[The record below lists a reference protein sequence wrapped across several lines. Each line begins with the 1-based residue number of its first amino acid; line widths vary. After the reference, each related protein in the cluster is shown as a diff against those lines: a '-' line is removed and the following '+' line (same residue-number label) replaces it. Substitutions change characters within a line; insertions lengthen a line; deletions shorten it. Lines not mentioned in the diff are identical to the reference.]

1 MRSKTSSPPRLA
13 KGLLALAA
21 STTAATL
28 PYNPTRIIVNDDGTI
43 VYLFRPNPSTSQF
56 SLLALDVS
64 STISSAS
71 QSISTISPA
80 LPFLSSNANVAF
92 TPVQTQNGD
101 IIVLAGDCSKAAK
114 GLELW
119 RFNHTAGPDGTIW
132 SEVPLSLYD
141 NALGADFLS
150 AAFSFSPTSSDG
162 DDAIYVFGGM
172 CPNAGSISVSNW
184 IQEATYSDT
193 MLTLSASADSGS
205 NQSPYQL
212 SLTGQR
218 APPIPEAG
226 LTITPL
232 TPSFTNTSAGNISEQ
247 RNFVLIGGHTMGAF
261 INMSQVALFTLPQQS
276 WAFLG
281 IDQPAASS
289 NSDLAMRSVDSVDP
303 RSGHTAILS
312 PDGSQVI
319 VFGGWVGDINTPA
332 EPQLAILEIG
342 QGYGGTG
349 DWAWTIPSQVSNPFA
364 SGRGIYGHGATLLP
378 GGVMMISGGYKIS
391 GSNARARRDVSD
403 DLLFFNTTS
412 SSWIQSYS
420 NPNSPDSPTYVPPK
434 TTDSN
439 TSSGLGSTAKKAGL
453 GFGIAIAILAV
464 IGIMVFWYMYR
475 KRLRKQRSMREKELR
490 ELALGAERYNSVHDP
505 GRDSGTRFPEMRSSS
520 WGSRQEQ
527 MIGDNED
534 YPWAPV
540 MTEGEAGRMGQ
551 VNEDDVYGNGLRH
564 AERTGLLMDLPSPN
578 RGLRRS
584 LHSRGPLSYGANF
597 GPYPGGAPSVFRI
610 DEEEENSTTGSLRRG
625 KSPTRKDEKR
635 ISDPFK
641 DPPEVELEPDRPST
655 AAEERAREVQGWVD
669 DWRAAEETILSRNTS
684 KATTQG
690 RTYSNLSHS
699 QSQSNSHS
707 HSGGVQSG
715 RGSPEKSDRTGSNL
729 SEASMMS
736 SNSIQRSNAGT
747 VSRNISQRS
756 TAAGYALFAGAAAAM
771 AARIRGS
778 SAESSRPP
786 ADYGTADTNTT
797 TNIAR
802 EPSHRS
808 ASLNLNSSSSS
819 NRVGH
824 ASRPRGDTFS
834 TARTSLGHTTQPNED
849 SLLLRTNSRALAPTP
864 DYYGNNGPEVYAT
877 PPESPVKKTYIR
889 TDSFGSQAGRRA
901 LGFLGSVKRVLTGT
915 GSVAVKDRV
924 AALEGRSTQSS
935 PTKHHPEMAEVD
947 SPRRTISAGGAFW
960 AAKQGRR
967 DWEADY
973 TTNEISRDTADTTGI
988 GERGISAAGGT
999 VKRKRSRT
1007 APGLH
1012 RKPVAN
1018 QTYQDNSNASNV
1030 IRPSL
1035 TTSDANGEIED
1046 DWDVEDAVQRRV
1058 VQVMFTVPKE
1068 KLRVVNA
1075 DALSMISRSE
1085 VGSEVDGG
1093 EDAER
1098 ERQVKRMSSVRE
1110 GDEGIGAFGVGSGHD
1125 GVADPPQRDISGG
1138 GGASGNGNGGERVL
1152 VQAEDIVVQEV
1163 VVLNDGPARQVS
1175 DQPQDPTQD
1184 LVDVARFEEEGE
1196 EQVDNKGKQ
1205 KYVFSE

>member
-1 MRSKTSSPPRLA
+1 
-13 KGLLALAA
+13 
-21 STTAATL
+21 
-28 PYNPTRIIVNDDGTI
+28 
-43 VYLFRPNPSTSQF
+43 
-56 SLLALDVS
+56 
-64 STISSAS
+64 
-71 QSISTISPA
+71 
-80 LPFLSSNANVAF
+80 
-92 TPVQTQNGD
+92 
-101 IIVLAGDCSKAAK
+101 
-114 GLELW
+114 
-119 RFNHTAGPDGTIW
+119 
-132 SEVPLSLYD
+132 
-141 NALGADFLS
+141 
-150 AAFSFSPTSSDG
+150 
-162 DDAIYVFGGM
+162 
-172 CPNAGSISVSNW
+172 
-184 IQEATYSDT
+184 
-193 MLTLSASADSGS
+193 MLTLSASAGSGG

-281 IDQPAASS
+281 IDAPSANPSG
-289 NSDLAMRSVDSVDP
+289 DLAVRSVDAVDP
-303 RSGHTAILS
+303 RSGHTAVLS

-349 DWAWTIPSQVSNPFA
+349 DWAWKIPSQVSNPFA

-391 GSNARARRDVSD
+391 GSNSRARRDISD

-412 SSWIQSYS
+412 SSWMQSYS
-420 NPNSPDSPTYVPPK
+420 NPNSPDSPSYVPP
-434 TTDSN
+434 TTTNSSSTPKVDSM
-439 TSSGLGSTAKKAGL
+439 AKKAGI
-453 GFGIAIAILAV
+453 GFGIAVAIIAV
-464 IGIMVFWYMYR
+464 IGILVFWFMYR
-475 KRLRKQRSMREKELR
+475 KRLRKQRAMREKELR
-490 ELALGAERYNSVHDP
+490 ELALGAERYNAAHDP
-505 GRDSGTRFPEMRSSS
+505 GMESGTRFPEMRTSS

-540 MTEGEAGRMGQ
+540 MTHEDAGRMGQ
-551 VNEDDVYGNGLRH
+551 ANEDDVYGNGLRH
-564 AERTGLLMDLPSPN
+564 AERTGLLMDLPSPT

-625 KSPTRKDEKR
+625 KSSAGKDENR
-635 ISDPFK
+635 VSDPFK
-641 DPPEVELEPDRPST
+641 DPPEIELEPDRPST

-707 HSGGVQSG
+707 HSGGAHSG
-715 RGSPEKSDRTGSNL
+715 RGSPEKSARTGSNL

-736 SNSIQRSNAGT
+736 STSIQRSNIGT
-747 VSRNISQRS
+747 ISRNISQRS

-778 SAESSRPP
+778 SAESSRPA
-786 ADYGTADTNTT
+786 ADYGTADINNPTSIN
-797 TNIAR
+797 R

-808 ASLNLNSSSSS
+808 TSLNLNSTSSS
-819 NRVGH
+819 NRAG
-824 ASRPRGDTFS
+824 RPTRERGDTFS
-834 TARTSLGHTTQPNED
+834 TARTSLGLTIQPGED
-849 SLLLRTNSRALAPTP
+849 NHLLRSNSRAIVQTP
-864 DYYGNNGPEVYAT
+864 DLYGTAGPDVYAT

-915 GSVAVKDRV
+915 GTVDVKDRV
-924 AALEGRSTQSS
+924 AALEGRSAQSS
-935 PTKHHPEMAEVD
+935 PTKHHPEMSEVD
-947 SPRRTISAGGAFW
+947 SLRRTISAGGAFW

-973 TTNEISRDTADTTGI
+973 TTNDIGNATAETSGV
-988 GERGISAAGGT
+988 GERNISATGGT

-1012 RKPVAN
+1012 RKPVPTSHN
-1018 QTYQDNSNASNV
+1018 LLH
-1030 IRPSL
+1030 PSI
-1035 TTSDANGEIED
+1035 TSSHDPNGDIED
-1046 DWDVEDAVQRRV
+1046 DWDVEHAVQQRV

-1085 VGSEVDGG
+1085 VGSEVDVG

-1110 GDEGIGAFGVGSGHD
+1110 GDEGIATFMAGSGDGVGFD
-1125 GVADPPQRDISGG
+1125 GLHAGGEHRDIS
-1138 GGASGNGNGGERVL
+1138 GGERVL
-1152 VQAEDIVVQEV
+1152 VRAEDVVIQEV
-1163 VVLNDGPARQVS
+1163 IVLSEGPARLVS
-1175 DQPQDPTQD
+1175 DQAQEQQQQPRDPTQA
-1184 LVDVARFEEEGE
+1184 LVDVGRFEEGE
-1196 EQVDNKGKQ
+1196 EDHVDGKGKGKQ
-1205 KYVFSE
+1205 KYTFSD